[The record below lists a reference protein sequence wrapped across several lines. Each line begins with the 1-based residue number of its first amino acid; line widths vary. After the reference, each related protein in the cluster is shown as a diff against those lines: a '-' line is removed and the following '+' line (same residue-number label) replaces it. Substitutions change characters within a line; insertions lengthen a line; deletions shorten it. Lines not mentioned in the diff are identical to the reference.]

1 MDGLDLDRQTS
12 PHAVAWPRLLHRW
25 LAGGACPGGAM
36 TATTELFRDDAYLQ
50 ECSATVTAVDAAGI
64 RLDRTVFYP
73 MGGGQPGDTGVLRR
87 ADGRAIAIADTRK
100 GEAPG
105 EIVHVPAA
113 PAAPGAASDPAA
125 DLQPGETVTAAIDWT
140 RRHRHMRMH
149 SCLHLLCAAV
159 PAGVTGGS
167 IGDGK
172 GRLDFDAGETV
183 LDKAAIEDQL
193 NALIAQNLAV
203 TSRWIDDAEMA
214 ARPELVRTMSVKPPS
229 GQGRVRLMEVAGT
242 DLQPCGGTHVRAT
255 GEIGAV
261 RVDKIESKGKR
272 NRRVSLSLVE

>member
-1 MDGLDLDRQTS
+1 
-12 PHAVAWPRLLHRW
+12 
-25 LAGGACPGGAM
+25 M

-50 ECSATVTAVDAAGI
+50 DCSATVTAVDATGI

-73 MGGGQPGDTGVLRR
+73 MGGGQPGDSGVLRR
-87 ADGRAIAIADTRK
+87 ADGREIAIADTRK

-113 PAAPGAASDPAA
+113 PVA

-140 RRHRHMRMH
+140 RRYRHMRMH
-149 SCLHLLCAAV
+149 SCLHLLCASV

-183 LDKAAIEDQL
+183 LDKAAIEEKV
-193 NALIAQNLAV
+193 NALIAQNLPV

>member
-1 MDGLDLDRQTS
+1 
-12 PHAVAWPRLLHRW
+12 
-25 LAGGACPGGAM
+25 M
-36 TATTELFRDDAYLQ
+36 TATEELFRDDGYVRD
-50 ECSATVTAVDAAGI
+50 CTATITQVDAAGI

-73 MGGGQPGDTGVLRR
+73 MGGGQPGDSGVLTR
-87 ADGRAIAIADTRK
+87 ADGRIIAIADTRK

-113 PAAPGAASDPAA
+113 PLDDLAPGEA
-125 DLQPGETVTAAIDWT
+125 VTASIDWA

-149 SCLHLLCAAV
+149 TCLHLLCAAV

-172 GRLDFDAGETV
+172 GRLDFDLADSVLT
-183 LDKAAIEDQL
+183 LDKVAIEAQL
-193 NALIAQNLAV
+193 NALIARDLAV
-203 TSRWIDDAEMA
+203 SGRWIDDAELA
-214 ARPELVRTMSVKPPS
+214 AHPELVRTMSVKPPT

-261 RVDKIESKGKR
+261 RIDKIESKGKR
-272 NRRVSLSLVE
+272 NRRVSLSLVD

>member
-1 MDGLDLDRQTS
+1 MTTWLPDLTQQRG
-12 PHAVAWPRLLHRW
+12 PR
-25 LAGGACPGGAM
+25 
-36 TATTELFRDDAYLQ
+36 Y
-50 ECSATVTAVDAAGI
+50 
-64 RLDRTVFYP
+64 
-73 MGGGQPGDTGVLRR
+73 
-87 ADGRAIAIADTRK
+87 RAIADALAADITTGKLPTGSRLPTHRDLAYK
-100 GEAPG
+100 LHVTVGTVSRAYAEAERRGLIGG
-105 EIVHVPAA
+105 EIGRGTFVRARVDSAPTPAPLA
-113 PAAPGAASDPAA
+113 
-125 DLQPGETVTAAIDWT
+125 TDWP
-140 RRHRHMRMH
+140 RRYRHMRMH

-183 LDKAAIEDQL
+183 LDKAAIEAKV
-193 NALIAQNLAV
+193 NALIAQNLPV
-203 TSRWIDDAEMA
+203 TSRWIDDAEMES
-214 ARPELVRTMSVKPPS
+214 RPELVRTMSVKPPS

>member
-1 MDGLDLDRQTS
+1 MDGFDLAGHTAASLDR
-12 PHAVAWPRLLHRW
+12 AVAWPRLLHRW
-25 LAGGACPGGAM
+25 LAGGTRVPGGVM

-50 ECSATVTAVDAAGI
+50 DCEATVIAVDAIGI
-64 RLDRTVFYP
+64 RLDQTVFYP
-73 MGGGQPGDTGVLRR
+73 MGGGQPGDSGVLRR
-87 ADGRAIAIADTRK
+87 ADGSAIAIADTRK

-113 PAAPGAASDPAA
+113 PVA
-125 DLQPGETVTAAIDWT
+125 DLAPPLTPGERVTVALDWT
-140 RRHRHMRMH
+140 RRYRHMRMH

-183 LDKAAIEDQL
+183 LDKAAIEEKL
-193 NALIAQNLAV
+193 NALIAQNLPVSA
-203 TSRWIDDAEMA
+203 RWIDDAEMA

-272 NRRVSLSLVE
+272 NRRVSLSLAE

>member
-1 MDGLDLDRQTS
+1 MS
-12 PHAVAWPRLLHRW
+12 
-25 LAGGACPGGAM
+25 
-36 TATTELFRDDAYLQ
+36 ATEELFRDDAYLQ
-50 ECSATVTAVDAAGI
+50 ECTATVTAVDGAGI

-73 MGGGQPGDTGVLRR
+73 MGGGQPGDAGVLTR
-87 ADGRAIAIADTRK
+87 ADGRTIAIADTRK

-113 PAAPGAASDPAA
+113 PVSD
-125 DLQPGETVTAAIDWT
+125 LTPGESVTAAIDWA

-172 GRLDFDAGETV
+172 GRLDFDAGELA
-183 LDKAAIEDQL
+183 LDKAAIEAKL
-193 NALIAQNLAV
+193 NELVAQNLPLSA
-203 TSRWIDDAEMA
+203 RWIDDAELA
-214 ARPELVRTMSVKPPS
+214 AHPELVRTMSVKPPS

-272 NRRVSLSLVE
+272 NRRVSLSLAD

>member
-1 MDGLDLDRQTS
+1 
-12 PHAVAWPRLLHRW
+12 
-25 LAGGACPGGAM
+25 M

-50 ECSATVTAVDAAGI
+50 DCEATVVAVDAAGI

-73 MGGGQPGDTGVLRR
+73 MGGGQPGDSGVLRR
-87 ADGRAIAIADTRK
+87 ADGTEIAIADTRK
-100 GEAPG
+100 GEAQG

-113 PAAPGAASDPAA
+113 PADG
-125 DLQPGETVTAAIDWT
+125 LQPGERVTVALDWT
-140 RRHRHMRMH
+140 RRYRHMRMH

-172 GRLDFDAGETV
+172 GRLDFDAGDTV
-183 LDKAAIEDQL
+183 LDKADIEAKV
-193 NALIAQNLAV
+193 NALIAQNLPVSA
-203 TSRWIDDAEMA
+203 RWIDDAEME

-272 NRRVSLSLVE
+272 NRRVNLSLVE

>member
-1 MDGLDLDRQTS
+1 MDGGSPGGQTAGDTT
-12 PHAVAWPRLLHRW
+12 PTAWPSVLLRW
-25 LAGGACPGGAM
+25 LAGAASQSGGAM
-36 TATTELFRDDAYLQ
+36 SATEELFREDGYLQ
-50 ECSATVTAVDAAGI
+50 ECAAIVTAVDPAGI

-73 MGGGQPGDTGVLRR
+73 MGGGQPGDSGVLRR
-87 ADGRAIAIADTRK
+87 ADGSEIAIADTRK
-100 GEAPG
+100 GDAAG

-113 PAAPGAASDPAA
+113 PVG
-125 DLQPGETVTAAIDWT
+125 DLAQGERVTAVLDWA

-149 SCLHLLCAAV
+149 TCLHLLCAAV

-172 GRLDFDAGETV
+172 GRLDFDLADSPLV
-183 LDKAAIEDQL
+183 LDKAAIEARL
-193 NALIAQNLAV
+193 NELVAGNLPVSA
-203 TSRWIDDAEMA
+203 RWIDDAELA

-229 GQGRVRLMEVAGT
+229 GQGKVRLMEVAGT

-261 RVDKIESKGKR
+261 RIDKIESKGKR